1 MFPSQFFRLMTGSE
15 FHSEELKRR
24 EEKKIAKKEPHIK
37 GEKLLSLSH
46 KISLND
52 LNSKIT
58 TCVKWIQKLH
68 EVRVVVNGDQGDSV
82 KSDKIITAIEE
93 GVIECGGRILQKR
106 SKDGTTRFSILP
118 TIKKDVVP
126 KADDKKLLETAS
138 PIIDIQ
144 RSMHTS
150 IA

>member
-1 MFPSQFFRLMTGSE
+1 MTGSE

-68 EVRVVVNGDQGDSV
+68 EVRVVVNGDQSGDSV
-82 KSDKIITAIEE
+82 KADKIIAAIEE
-93 GVIECGGRILQKR
+93 GVTECGGRILQKR
-106 SKDGTTRFSILP
+106 TKDGTTRFSILP
-118 TIKKDVVP
+118 TIKKDVP
-126 KADDKKLLETAS
+126 LPAKAEDKKLLETPS
-138 PIIDIQ
+138 PTLDIQ

-150 IA
+150 VA